1 MATPRPT
8 TTTNP
13 NPVPTAAAADAA
25 LATLKAY
32 VSATLASTDPS
43 APPSFAPTTAP
54 SDASHLP
61 RPRTR
66 TASFSSLHGR
76 PESVV
81 GPLRAIYYDL
91 LHVAAQLH
99 GVIFTEHLTPL
110 GTPTFGPNGGAEE
123 PGDALRALEKTVSDQ
138 QRLLHKSKIDLD
150 VERGLNKV
158 LRNENAELKKHMVQ
172 LAVVSEQEEE
182 ALTNRFLARIDE
194 LNKEK
199 ARIISEVE
207 REEEFITNTLQKRLV
222 QLQREKIAMENQL
235 EQEQEAMVNRLA
247 KQLDA
252 LRSPS
257 SAGASLAHVEPAA
270 ICALSGGTSPAVG
283 PSESLPRR
291 RSSTHGSIHDM
302 PLMTPPPMA
311 DILRAEV
318 QGLRFKVQE
327 LERENDAKTAKL
339 KAWRDEL
346 LVLRQ
351 KFGQPIEDLFQDQRS
366 TPASPSPRARRISG
380 HSTTS

>member
-1 MATPRPT
+1 MACPRPT
-8 TTTNP
+8 TTADP
-13 NPVPTAAAADAA
+13 APTAAAADAA

-43 APPSFAPTTAP
+43 APPSFAPTTP
-54 SDASHLP
+54 PDASHLP

-66 TASFSSLHGR
+66 TASVSSLHGR

-81 GPLRAIYYDL
+81 APLRSLYYDL

-110 GTPTFGPNGGAEE
+110 GTPAVGPNGGGAEE

-138 QRLLHKSKIDLD
+138 KRLLHKSKIDLD

-257 SAGASLAHVEPAA
+257 SAGASLAHVEPTA
-270 ICALSGGTSPAVG
+270 IGALSGGTSPAVG
-283 PSESLPRR
+283 PMESLPRR
-291 RSSTHGSIHDM
+291 RSSTHGSIHDV

-327 LERENDAKTAKL
+327 LERENEAKTAKL

-366 TPASPSPRARRISG
+366 TPASPSPRARRISA

>member
-1 MATPRPT
+1 MASPRPT
-8 TTTNP
+8 TADP
-13 NPVPTAAAADAA
+13 APTAAAAEAA

-32 VSATLASTDPS
+32 VSTTLASTDPS
-43 APPSFAPTTAP
+43 APPSFAPTTP
-54 SDASHLP
+54 PDASHLP

-66 TASFSSLHGR
+66 TASVSSLHGR

-81 GPLRAIYYDL
+81 APLRSLYYDL

-99 GVIFTEHLTPL
+99 GVVFTEHLTPL
-110 GTPTFGPNGGAEE
+110 GTPTVGPNGVEE
-123 PGDALRALEKTVSDQ
+123 PGDAMRALEKTVSDQ
-138 QRLLHKSKIDLD
+138 KQLLHKRKIDLD

-257 SAGASLAHVEPAA
+257 SAGPSLAHVEPAA
-270 ICALSGGTSPAVG
+270 IGALSGGTSPAVG
-283 PSESLPRR
+283 PIENLPRR
-291 RSSTHGSIHDM
+291 RSSTHGSIHDI

-327 LERENDAKTAKL
+327 LERENEAKTAKL

-380 HSTTS
+380 HSSTS